1 MAEVVTGLDRQVTVL
16 DRQVTV
22 EVDLKRYEELI
33 QAEQKLS
40 MLEMALSKKDS
51 YSNIDDIKD
60 IFDIKK
66 GN

>member
-1 MAEVVTGLDRQVTVL
+1 MAQVVTDFNNH
-16 DRQVTV
+16 QVTV

-33 QAEQKLS
+33 QAELKLS
-40 MLEMALSKKDS
+40 MLETALSKKDS

-60 IFDIKK
+60 IFDIEK

>member
-1 MAEVVTGLDRQVTVL
+1 MLNMPIGII
-16 DRQVTV
+16 QVTV
-22 EVDLKRYEELI
+22 EVDLRRYEQLI

-40 MLEMALSKKDS
+40 MLEMALSQKDN
-51 YSNIDDIKD
+51 YSNIDDIKE

>member
-1 MAEVVTGLDRQVTVL
+1 MAEVVIGL

-22 EVDLKRYEELI
+22 EVDIRRYEQLI

-40 MLEMALSKKDS
+40 MLELALSKKEN
-51 YSNIDDIKD
+51 YSNIDDLKE
-60 IFDIKK
+60 IFGLKK

>member
-1 MAEVVTGLDRQVTVL
+1 MAEVVTGL

>member
-1 MAEVVTGLDRQVTVL
+1 MKGALNMPIGISQI
-16 DRQVTV
+16 TV
-22 EVDLKRYEELI
+22 EVDLKRYEQLI

-40 MLEMALSKKDS
+40 MLETALSKKDS

-66 GN
+66 GNLNE

>member
-1 MAEVVTGLDRQVTVL
+1 MPIGIS
-16 DRQVTV
+16 QVTV
-22 EVDLKRYEELI
+22 EVDLKRYEQLI

-40 MLEMALSKKDS
+40 MLETALSKKDS

-66 GN
+66 GNLNE